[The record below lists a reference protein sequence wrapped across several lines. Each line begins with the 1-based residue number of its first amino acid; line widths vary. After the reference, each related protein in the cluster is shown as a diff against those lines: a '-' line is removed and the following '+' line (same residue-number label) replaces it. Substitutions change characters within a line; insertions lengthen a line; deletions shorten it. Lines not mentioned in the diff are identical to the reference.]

1 MTTKHQSQWAEDRQE
16 AAAAQHQKAED
27 QRNAREDQRQIAE
40 ELRDTR
46 EHMRRQ
52 KGTEHHEVLER
63 RIARIEAYLERLDE
77 RFSQLEQ
84 HLMQHIATLHRD
96 SRAQE
101 AKHTAHITQVRHIV
115 AVSNQKMRDTQQRME
130 RA

>member
-1 MTTKHQSQWAEDRQE
+1 MTTTHHSQWAEDRRE
-16 AAAAQHQKAED
+16 AAAAQHQEAED
-27 QRNAREDQRQIAE
+27 QRNAMEDQRQIAE

-52 KGTEHHEVLER
+52 QGTEHHEMPEQ
-63 RIARIEAYLERLDE
+63 RIARIEAHLERLDE

-84 HLMQHIATLHRD
+84 HVMQHIATLHRD

-101 AKHTAHITQVRHIV
+101 AQHTAHITQVWPLV
-115 AVSNQKMRDTQQRME
+115 AVSNQKMSDTQQRMDH
-130 RA
+130 A